1 MKDYART
8 LMTASLL
15 FAAGSTATAA
25 DYPTRP
31 VRMVVPYPAGGPT
44 DVIVRVAAAR
54 LSEQLGQ
61 QIVVDNRAGASG
73 MIGSELVS
81 RATPDGYTLLVNP
94 SIHVILPSLVA
105 KMPYDAVKDFSHVT
119 ILASVPLLFLVSP
132 SLPAKTV
139 KEFIAHAK
147 ANPGKLNF
155 ASSSSGSSSHLAGE
169 QLKSMIGVD
178 MQHVPY
184 KGSTPALTDVV
195 AGQVQFM
202 FDSTPSSMPFVKSGR
217 LRALAVTT
225 AKRTQAAPEVPTM
238 AEAGMPGF
246 EQSNWYGVWGPRGM
260 PRDTVSELA
269 AAIRTVMQR
278 PDVRSR
284 LVELGADP
292 AGDIAPADFERFA
305 AEELARYAKVVKQA
319 GIKAE

>member
-1 MKDYART
+1 M
-8 LMTASLL
+8 
-15 FAAGSTATAA
+15 AA

-73 MIGSELVS
+73 MIGSELVA

-119 ILASVPLLFLVSP
+119 ILASVPLLFLVAP

-139 KEFIAHAK
+139 KEFIAYAK

-195 AGQVQFM
+195 AGQVQLM

-260 PRDTVSELA
+260 PREIVEKLA

-278 PDVRSR
+278 PDVRAR

-292 AGDIAPADFERFA
+292 AGEITPLQFERFA
-305 AEELARYAKVVKQA
+305 AEELGRYAKIVKQA